1 MNPVRGGGVWGLK
14 IALASILWLK
24 YGESTLKSKLTQA
37 VSSRRVFMM
46 QVAAVSGVMGGLTA
60 AHAADMVKEDD
71 AQAKSLAYVADA
83 TKSKHAKY
91 AAGQVCGNCA
101 LFQGKAGDAAG
112 ERAPL
117 AGTAGR
123 IQATVNG
130 PSATAASRMNTRP
143 ASNTRMRGTLRA
155 WL

>member
-1 MNPVRGGGVWGLK
+1 MNPVIGGGVWGLK
-14 IALASILWLK
+14 IAVASILWLK

-46 QVAAVSGVMGGLTA
+46 QVAAVTGVMGGLTA

-91 AAGQVCGNCA
+91 AAGAACSNCA
-101 LFQGKAGDAAG
+101 LYQGKAGDAAG
-112 ERAPL
+112 GCGIFPGKHV
-117 AGTAGR
+117 AGKGWC
-123 IQATVNG
+123 
-130 PSATAASRMNTRP
+130 SAYAKKA
-143 ASNTRMRGTLRA
+143 
-155 WL
+155 